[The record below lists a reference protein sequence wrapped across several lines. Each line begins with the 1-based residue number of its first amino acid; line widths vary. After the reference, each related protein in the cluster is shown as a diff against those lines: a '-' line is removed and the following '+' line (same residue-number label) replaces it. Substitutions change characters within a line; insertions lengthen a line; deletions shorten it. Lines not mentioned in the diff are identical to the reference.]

1 MFLVLSIVLNCM
13 LLPSEVEAKIIIPA
27 LRSILAK
34 KLSTEYAL
42 EEKVIAN
49 ILGITQPA
57 VSNYVRDIRGDKNF
71 INKVL
76 DIDEIT
82 SKINGV
88 ARDLATSKAQTPS
101 AMSMLIE
108 LCDFI
113 RNSLLICEA
122 HHLIEL
128 DINEEICE
136 QCRVIL
142 MTSK

>member
-1 MFLVLSIVLNCM
+1 MFIISIIVLYCM
-13 LLPSEVEAKIIIPA
+13 LLPSEVESKLIIPV

-34 KLSTEYAL
+34 KLSTQYAL
-42 EEKVIAN
+42 EEKIIAN

-57 VSNYVRDIRGDKNF
+57 ISNYIRGIRGDKNF
-71 INKVL
+71 MSKVL
-76 DIDEIT
+76 DIDELT
-82 SKINGV
+82 SKINRV
-88 ARDLATSKAQTPS
+88 ARDLATSKAQTPLS
-101 AMSMLIE
+101 MSMLIE

-122 HHLIEL
+122 HHLMES

-142 MTSK
+142 KTSK